1 MYLTLF
7 HRVQG
12 QKKGCHFHLV
22 SRSSVGQQSRGGMD
36 KGPWSFAWGK
46 ERWDRRSLL
55 GRGDYG
61 T

>member
-1 MYLTLF
+1 MCLTLF

-12 QKKGCHFHLV
+12 QKKRCHFHLA
-22 SRSSVGQQSRGGMD
+22 SRSSMGQRFRGGMD

-46 ERWDRRSLL
+46 ERRDRRSLL
-55 GRGDYG
+55 GRGGYG